1 MKKSLITTA
10 LAAAALALSG
20 CSGSSEAA
28 APAETPA
35 TAASTHPRSG
45 AGMGLG
51 GSETS
56 GPEFAAFQQCLSDA
70 GIVMP
75 ERGSGGGSGSRPSMS
90 AEDQAAF
97 EECRALMPSGT
108 GVPGGMQSSE
118 EFQAFSTCM
127 ADQGVT
133 VTLPQAGATPS
144 ARPSA
149 GTGGGTGMFGLD
161 REDPEVAAALEV
173 CEVLLPQ
180 RTAPSNT
187 TP

>member
-1 MKKSLITTA
+1 MKKSLIATA
-10 LAAAALALSG
+10 LAAAALLLSG
-20 CSGSSEAA
+20 CGGGADA
-28 APAETPA
+28 APEASP
-35 TAASTHPRSG
+35 AASTSTAATTG

-51 GSETS
+51 GASQD

-70 GIVMP
+70 GISMP
-75 ERGSGGGSGSRPSMS
+75 ERGSGTGTGARPSMS

-97 EECRALMPSGT
+97 EECRALMPAGT

-133 VTLPQAGATPS
+133 VTLPQAGTTPS

-149 GTGGGTGMFGLD
+149 GTGGGNSLFGLD

-180 RTAPSNT
+180 RTAPQNT